1 MSWCHFGDIA
11 RAVWWLDPMTTSPS
25 APCSLL
31 PSSGTY
37 EEFTR
42 HRDAQIRQL
51 RRSTIEALLLE
62 YATPPRV
69 TKQRY
74 KTPVSHGNP
83 QANHEKQ
90 RINILNPMT
99 NPQQGNTAGAPKK
112 DGGKQNA
119 HMKWAFATSLE
130 GLGVGCAGKI

>member
-1 MSWCHFGDIA
+1 
-11 RAVWWLDPMTTSPS
+11 MTTSPS
-25 APCSLL
+25 GPLL
-31 PSSGTY
+31 PSLGTY

-69 TKQRY
+69 TKQRH
-74 KTPVSHGNP
+74 KTPFSHGNP

-90 RINILNPMT
+90 RIKILSPMT
-99 NPQQGNTAGAPKK
+99 HPQQGNTPRAQKN
-112 DGGKQNA
+112 GGKQNA
-119 HMKWAFATSLE
+119 HMKWAFATSLD